1 MSSNDPARAL
11 SLDLRKRVHD
21 LGSLMGALNCRW
33 YLLQEELKARE
44 VVVTTSDI
52 DLILDEMREAI
63 RELQDLSPTGP
74 KVDRSSYTALY

>member
-1 MSSNDPARAL
+1 MPPHLPAPAL
-11 SLDLRKRVHD
+11 SPDLRQRVHD

-63 RELQDLSPTGP
+63 RELQGLSPSLP
-74 KVDRSSYTALY
+74 KVERSSYTASC